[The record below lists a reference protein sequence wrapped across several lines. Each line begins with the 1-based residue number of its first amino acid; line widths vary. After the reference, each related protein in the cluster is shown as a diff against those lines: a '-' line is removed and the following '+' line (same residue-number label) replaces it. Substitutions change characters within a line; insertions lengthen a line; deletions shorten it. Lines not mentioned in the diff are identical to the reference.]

1 MELKQVKENVRK
13 MVSLGAPEED
23 IDGYIA
29 AAGYTVDDVKNY
41 QPPQYDLADKAK
53 YTLRAAGEG
62 LTFGLGDVAAGLT
75 NTVMSPIAK
84 TVAALT
90 EGTPLTAADFNPVKN
105 FQEGRG
111 DFVREQEDFKE
122 AHPGLNLTGELA
134 GGLVT
139 GIGGAGKVAGAKM
152 LGGLGKWGTA
162 AATGAG
168 SGAAYGFGTGLT
180 RDEDTLDPVQG
191 AKEGA
196 QGAFLG
202 GIFGLAAPAAFNL
215 GGRLANRLNK
225 HRRAYRQLS
234 KAAKGRLEE
243 SIESGVPLID
253 TADKKALRLIE
264 GAYQA
269 DDEASEMLSKYADGR
284 MAALQEEAE
293 GTLDKMFGKKGFDTL
308 LKERRE
314 YANKLAEPLYAKAFA
329 KGRVN
334 IQLDPMQR
342 LMAQELRQN
351 PYSAYALRNLA
362 DNDFRFLDAVK
373 RGLDYKI
380 SAIEEAMK
388 KRTAKAADAESLPSL
403 KQSRT
408 QLLETLDK
416 ASPHYR
422 LARSVAEQGIKF
434 EEGAQAGQRAF
445 LDPAA
450 GIEYNMSQMGRGG
463 RKPDWEGLRQKARA
477 LKTPGAAERQLA
489 QINLLEDIYNAAAQ
503 AERSGYKAGAG
514 QALRKLLEGSGANW
528 ENYYQK
534 LFNRNRLN
542 KLRAMGIDTGK
553 FMPEIERGKKTAG
566 NMRNLFRGSQTA
578 EREQDKAFFKPAEF
592 LKKKAMEMISK
603 AWVISPQDIAR
614 MSIDPGYAALM
625 RQAAAQLPKAAYT
638 DISGAGGAFANIA
651 GPLTKREKDAMR
663 KGVQQHLMQNVRGT
677 DAYNEALGRDISF
690 NRPGIDKALGST
702 ADTDKLKM
710 LEHLSEIAAQ
720 SKPLPQSVQPQKSI
734 NHIYMGTPVNIDGK
748 KDMAVTVL
756 EKDSRGR
763 PYFHNI
769 NTGDYFFEG
778 LKKKNS
784 QGLPRSQSASNGSS
798 LKDGF
803 PDLPHKQG
811 GNQTKPSDT
820 GNVWNYPSPRG
831 RQPIAPKFRKLV
843 VPPTM
848 RGLSEPSNPFMRSG
862 IQIRSKGASNS
873 IADKT
878 GKIKGKKNNYR
889 SMKDLLILLQRPWT
903 LGLEGNIAAEQGP
916 LAGKSGADFA
926 RALNERLHLPY
937 TRALQ
942 QHRREDK

>member
-41 QPPQYDLADKAK
+41 RPPQYSAADKAK

-62 LTFGLGDVAAGLT
+62 LTLGLGDVAAGLT

-84 TVAALT
+84 TAAALT

-105 FQEGRG
+105 FKEGRG
-111 DFVREQEDFKE
+111 DFVREQKDFAKE
-122 AHPGLNLTGELA
+122 HAALNTLGELG
-134 GGLVT
+134 GGLIT
-139 GIGGAGKVAGAKM
+139 GIGGAAKTAGARA
-152 LGGLGKWGTA
+152 LRGLGKWGTA

-269 DDEASEMLSKYADGR
+269 DDEASEILSKYADGR

-408 QLLETLDK
+408 RLLETLDK

-477 LKTPGAAERQLA
+477 LKAPGAAERQLA

-592 LKKKAMEMISK
+592 LKKKAAAIISK

-651 GPLTKREKDAMR
+651 GPLVKKGESPIAVNRNSWTEIKKSPDPYTYDAIPYIR
-663 KGVQQHLMQNVRGT
+663 DIHAKGRSLKGVPNYKQRGDDFTSWDYYQHREPSPDGEKEMLISVGNAPEYRELHNINPDVEEFMAKKKLLSTHILSAFHRG
-677 DAYNEALGRDISF
+677 AYRPPNRAVSSGRNEASLNSIAGKEGLVKGQKKDPWFSGKSGPDMPRTQRD
-690 NRPGIDKALGST
+690 GIFRNTPPLLNSITQNMGNVKPVSMRDFMRVL
-702 ADTDKLKM
+702 
-710 LEHLSEIAAQ
+710 LSPQFGGIAAQ
-720 SKPLPQSVQPQKSI
+720 VGEGADKKASAF
-734 NHIYMGTPVNIDGK
+734 TP
-748 KDMAVTVL
+748 
-756 EKDSRGR
+756 R
-763 PYFHNI
+763 
-769 NTGDYFFEG
+769 
-778 LKKKNS
+778 
-784 QGLPRSQSASNGSS
+784 
-798 LKDGF
+798 
-803 PDLPHKQG
+803 HKL
-811 GNQTKPSDT
+811 GNAED
-820 GNVWNYPSPRG
+820 
-831 RQPIAPKFRKLV
+831 I
-843 VPPTM
+843 
-848 RGLSEPSNPFMRSG
+848 
-862 IQIRSKGASNS
+862 NS
-873 IADKT
+873 IANKQ

-903 LGLEGNIAAEQGP
+903 LGLQGNIARE
-916 LAGKSGADFA
+916 
-926 RALNERLHLPY
+926 N
-937 TRALQ
+937 T
-942 QHRREDK
+942 EDK